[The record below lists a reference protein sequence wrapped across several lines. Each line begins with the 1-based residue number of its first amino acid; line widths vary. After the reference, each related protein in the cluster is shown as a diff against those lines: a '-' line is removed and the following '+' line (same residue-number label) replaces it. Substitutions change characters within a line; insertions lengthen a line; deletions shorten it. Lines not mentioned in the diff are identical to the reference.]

1 MSDERELLKKRFTE
15 LSHKSYSQGIF
26 LFTDFLGL
34 MEQAAFSEVKGEIR
48 GEKYTFFGGAD
59 GCERVMVRFGDEEEL
74 GYSMPFPITV
84 LLIEPRSEKFA
95 ERLTHRDYL
104 GAILNLGIERRL
116 IGDIV
121 IRDTRAYVFVKEEIA
136 DFIVSELSRARHT
149 ELRLSVVDSLPE
161 GALYKTEGITVQA
174 NGERLDAL
182 IAKAFSLSRDM
193 AQSYFSKGLVFVSGR
208 CTENT
213 SYIPKEGEVVS
224 VRGLGR
230 FIYRGVVGHSRKGK
244 LNIALDLYK

>member
-1 MSDERELLKKRFTE
+1 MSDERELLKKRFLE

-34 MEQAAFSEVKGEIR
+34 MEQAAFSEVTRDMR
-48 GEKYTFFGGAD
+48 GVTYSLFGGAD
-59 GCERVMVRFGDEEEL
+59 GCERVIVRFGSEEEL
-74 GYSMPFPITV
+74 GYCVPFPITT
-84 LLIEPRSEKFA
+84 LLLEPKSEKFA
-95 ERLTHRDYL
+95 EKLTHRDYL

-121 IRDTRAYVFVKEEIA
+121 IRDTRAYIFVKEEIA
-136 DFIVSELSRARHT
+136 DYIMAELSRARHT
-149 ELRLSVVDSLPE
+149 DITVSVVDSIPE
-161 GALYKTEGITVQA
+161 GELYRTERITVQA

-182 IAKAFSLSRDM
+182 IAKAFSLSRD
-193 AQSYFSKGLVFVSGR
+193 ASQSYFAKGLVFVSGR
-208 CTENT
+208 CTEST

-230 FIYRGVVGHSRKGK
+230 FIYRGVTGHSRKGK
-244 LNIALDLYK
+244 LNIALDLYR